1 MSRIRNRR
9 GKGKDGGAETTEAED
24 VLVVRDALNGTSE
37 MSTEPPVVEESN
49 ERLPPVVEE
58 SQAPMVNFDFFCTFN
73 LSAFV

>member
-1 MSRIRNRR
+1 MSRIRKRR
-9 GKGKDGGAETTEAED
+9 GKENDGGAETTEAED

-37 MSTEPPVVEESN
+37 MSTEPPVEESD

-58 SQAPMVNFDFFCTFN
+58 SQAPMVNFDFFCIFN